1 MENNKPS
8 SLPTALERLRNKY
21 RLVIMN
27 DDTYEEVIT
36 FRLSRLSVY
45 VAMSTIFVL
54 MIVFTTALIMFT
66 PLKYYIPGYGSQQS
80 RSALQ
85 VLKIRTDSLEN
96 SIRQKD
102 MYLENVKKVLSGD
115 ATTII
120 DTTLLPVE
128 PVEYSDD
135 F

>member
-1 MENNKPS
+1 MENEKPS
-8 SLPTALERLRNKY
+8 SLPSALERLRNKY

-66 PLKYYIPGYGSQQS
+66 PLKYYIPGYGSQES

-85 VLKIRTDSLEN
+85 VLKIRTDSLEH

-102 MYLENVKKVLSGD
+102 MYLENVKKVLNGD

>member
-1 MENNKPS
+1 MENEKPS
-8 SLPTALERLRNKY
+8 SLPSALERLRNKY

-27 DDTYEEVIT
+27 DDTYEQVIT

-45 VAMSTIFVL
+45 VAMSTIFLL
-54 MIVFTTALIMFT
+54 MVVFTTALIMFT
-66 PLKYYIPGYGSQQS
+66 PLKYYIPGYGSQES

-85 VLKIRTDSLEN
+85 VLKIRTDSLEH

-102 MYLENVKKVLSGD
+102 MYLENVKKVLNGD